1 MTHHNLKCASKQYAP
16 VANGSMTSIVR
27 YNDRNYQ
34 IGDSV
39 TLNEGDHSVDGFQ
52 YTGRNT
58 SAIISYIDDY
68 GCQYG
73 YVNLSLQNVGL
84 LVADDLPEIL
94 KEQA

>member
-1 MTHHNLKCASKQYAP
+1 MTHHNLKCASKQYVP

-39 TLNEGDHSVDGFQ
+39 TLNEGDHSINGFE
-52 YTGRNT
+52 YTGGSI
-58 SAIISYIDDY
+58 SALVSYIDDF
-68 GCQYG
+68 GCQHG
-73 YVNLSLQNVGL
+73 YVNLSLSDVGL

-94 KEQA
+94 KERA

>member
-1 MTHHNLKCASKQYAP
+1 
-16 VANGSMTSIVR
+16 MTSIVR

-52 YTGRNT
+52 YTGRKV
-58 SAIISYIDDY
+58 SACISYIDDY